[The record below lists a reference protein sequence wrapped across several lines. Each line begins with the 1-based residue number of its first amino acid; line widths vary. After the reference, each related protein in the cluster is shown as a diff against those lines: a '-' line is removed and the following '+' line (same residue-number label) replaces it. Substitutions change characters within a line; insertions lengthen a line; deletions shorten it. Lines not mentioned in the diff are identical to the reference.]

1 MSIRSNVDARRLDQ
15 RITFQR
21 KTETQD
27 TTGDPVVTWNDLVS
41 CWAAVDGEKAGGERY
56 IENGIRSV
64 ADSTFWIR
72 ADVMTRYGITLTD
85 RILWRGVAYNISD
98 MPDQQL
104 RGRLI
109 AVIAGTGKNAG

>member
-21 KTETQD
+21 KTQTPDGEGGQTI
-27 TTGDPVVTWNDLVS
+27 TWNDLVS
-41 CWAAVDGEKAGGERY
+41 CWAAVDGEKASGERY
-56 IENGIRSV
+56 VENGIRSV

-85 RILWRGVAYNISD
+85 RILWRNVPYNISD

-109 AVIAGTGKNAG
+109 AVIARTGLNAG